1 MRHFSLL
8 LLTFIV
14 WQCAILSYANDN
26 NTHTV
31 AKGETLYKIANMHKI
46 SVDALKSLNPQ
57 VVGNSI
63 HIGDVLIVSVAN
75 PAEKPSEAAEP
86 TEQEPQAPAIDAAN
100 VVIKKNTLAVKPK
113 AGTTATLSTPAKTTE
128 LLVADKPITKGSI
141 AKPLP
146 TDSIKTGSIT
156 DSISLDKLKP
166 IKHIVVSGENLVSIA
181 RLYNQ
186 SLNSLKAWNKL
197 SSFDI
202 KPAQELIIAWILP
215 KGEAVTIA
223 KPKTAKEKLN
233 DYPGQYMAMANDSTG
248 KYKSGKGSGVATWFD
263 DGGGD
268 NMYCMHRTAPIQ
280 SVVRVTNS
288 VNNRSVYLKVI
299 GVLPNTVQNEDIE
312 VNITSSAAQK
322 LNMRDER
329 SLVKWTWY
337 APKK

>member
-1 MRHFSLL
+1 
-8 LLTFIV
+8 
-14 WQCAILSYANDN
+14 
-26 NTHTV
+26 
-31 AKGETLYKIANMHKI
+31 MHKI
-46 SVDALKSLNPQ
+46 SIDVLKSLNPQ
-57 VVGNSI
+57 IVGNNI
-63 HIGDVLIVSVAN
+63 HIGDVLNIDTA
-75 PAEKPSEAAEP
+75 KP
-86 TEQEPQAPAIDAAN
+86 TENPIEAQETTELQPQTPTIDAAN
-100 VVIKKNTLAVKPK
+100 VVIKKNTLALKPK
-113 AGTTATLSTPAKTTE
+113 TGTTATLSTPANTTE

-141 AKPLP
+141 TKSLP

-156 DSISLDKLKP
+156 DSIALDKLKP
-166 IKHIVVSGENLVSIA
+166 VKHIVVSGENLVSIA

-215 KGEAVTIA
+215 KDEAVTTA
-223 KPKTAKEKLN
+223 KPKTAKERLN
-233 DYPGQYMAMANDSTG
+233 DYPSQYMAMANDSTG
-248 KYKSGKGSGVATWFD
+248 KYKSGRGSGVATSFD
-263 DGGGD
+263 DGGGY
-268 NMYCMHRTAPIQ
+268 NMFCLHRTAPVQ
-280 SVVRVTNS
+280 SVVRITNS

>member
-1 MRHFSLL
+1 MKHFSLL

-14 WQCAILSYANDN
+14 WQGSIFLYANDS

-31 AKGETLYKIANMHKI
+31 AKGEKLYKIANMHKI

-57 VVGNSI
+57 IVGNSI
-63 HIGDVLIVSVAN
+63 HVGDVLNISIIDN
-75 PAEKPSEAAEP
+75 AETPSQTPET
-86 TEQEPQAPAIDAAN
+86 TEQEPQIPTIDAAN
-100 VVIKKNTLAVKPK
+100 VVIKKNELALKPK
-113 AGTTATLSTPAKTTE
+113 ENPTVAPKQTKEIP
-128 LLVADKPITKGSI
+128 VADTKPITKGSPI
-141 AKPLP
+141 KSPPA
-146 TDSIKTGSIT
+146 DSIKTGSIT

-197 SSFDI
+197 STFDI
-202 KPAQELIIAWILP
+202 KPEQVLIVAWILP
-215 KGEAVTIA
+215 KGDAVTVA

-263 DGGGD
+263 DGGGN
-268 NMYCMHRTAPIQ
+268 NMFCLHRTAPLQ

-299 GVLPNTVQNEDIE
+299 GVLPNTVQNEDVE
-312 VNITSSAAQK
+312 LNITSSAAQK

-329 SLVKWTWY
+329 SLVKWKWY